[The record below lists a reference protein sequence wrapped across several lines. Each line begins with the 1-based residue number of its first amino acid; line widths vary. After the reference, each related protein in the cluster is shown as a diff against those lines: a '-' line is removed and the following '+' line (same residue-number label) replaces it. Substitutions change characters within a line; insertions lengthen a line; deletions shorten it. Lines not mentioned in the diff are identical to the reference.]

1 MCMWATV
8 TENSTRTL
16 AGEVAIVCH
25 HVLCLRTVYSVLR
38 HARETGFSC
47 VSLNGARINKS
58 HRPGRPGQRQSQQQG
73 GFEQC
78 IRTRALGTPRKHLS
92 ITTLVSLSS
101 PEAQQQQTFPK
112 FGGQASTQ
120 LRRRIVISHTHD
132 SRGSQQ
138 APLG

>member
-120 LRRRIVISHTHD
+120 LRRRIVTRMTQGGASKH
-132 SRGSQQ
+132 
-138 APLG
+138 PLDE